1 MNFISNYATMKTA
14 INKKRNA
21 MKHFKSIQ
29 PLLSYTRRAVDTYNM
44 INQGEKIAVGV
55 SGGKDSMALLCALKA
70 LSVFHP
76 SNFSVVAITLD
87 MGFPDADLSP
97 IVKLC
102 EDLEVELH
110 IVKTDIYDIV
120 FNYRNEK
127 CPCSLC
133 AKLRRGAIHDAAISI
148 GCRKVALGHHF
159 DDAIET
165 FMMNLFNEGRI
176 GCFSPVTYLDR
187 KDITLIRPFIYLPEK
202 MVTSFINKE
211 NIEITKKVC
220 PEDGNTDREKIKQ
233 LLSSLEKEDKGL
245 KQRIFGAMERGE
257 IDGFKVSEYSRG
269 NKKLD

>member
-1 MNFISNYATMKTA
+1 MNFISNYATMKVA
-14 INKKRNA
+14 INKKREN

-29 PLLSYTRRAVDTYNM
+29 PILSHARRAVDTYNM
-44 INQGEKIAVGV
+44 INEGEKIAVGV

-76 SNFSVVAITLD
+76 TGFSVVAIALD
-87 MGFPDADLSP
+87 MGFPNADLSP

-110 IVKTDIYDIV
+110 IIKTDIYEIV
-120 FNYRNEK
+120 FNVRKEK

-133 AKLRRGAIHDAAISI
+133 SKLRRGAIHDAAISI

-159 DDAIET
+159 DDAVET
-165 FMMNLFNEGRI
+165 FMLNLFNEGRI

-202 MVTSFINKE
+202 MITGFINRE
-211 NIEITKKVC
+211 NIEITKKIC
-220 PEDGNTDREKIKQ
+220 PEDGNTDREKIKN
-233 LLSSLEKEDKGL
+233 LLFTLEKEDKGL

-257 IDGFKVSEYSRG
+257 INGYKVEVQNRRG
-269 NKKLD
+269 KKE

>member
-1 MNFISNYATMKTA
+1 
-14 INKKRNA
+14 

-70 LSVFHP
+70 LSIFHP

-97 IVKLC
+97 IKHLC
-102 EDLEVELH
+102 EDIEVELH

-120 FNYRNEK
+120 FNYRKEK

-159 DDAIET
+159 DDAVET
-165 FMMNLFNEGRI
+165 FIMNLFNEGRI

-202 MVTSFINKE
+202 MVTGFINRE

-233 LLSSLEKEDKGL
+233 LLFTLEKEDKGL

-269 NKKLD
+269 KKTSD